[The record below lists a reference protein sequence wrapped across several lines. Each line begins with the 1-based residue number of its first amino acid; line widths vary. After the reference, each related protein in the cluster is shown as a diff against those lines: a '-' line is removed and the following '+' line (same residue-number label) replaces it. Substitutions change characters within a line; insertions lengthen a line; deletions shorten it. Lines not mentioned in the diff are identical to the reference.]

1 LLVGITGI
9 PGSGKTTFVSFFKKE
24 GFPVFIS
31 DEVVKN
37 LYKKKNVIKKIK
49 EKFPQFF
56 KKDLFLKE
64 EFSKFIFKSEKNL
77 EILENILH
85 PLVLKELL
93 KFKEKNKGKISVAEV
108 PLLFEKNL
116 ESLFDIIICISR
128 YEENSLRKFA
138 ENKNISFEEAK
149 RRASFQLPLKLKEEK
164 SDIVIKNNGKIED
177 LKKEFY
183 NFLKKIVMKMK

>member
-1 LLVGITGI
+1 MLVGITGI

-56 KKDLFLKE
+56 KKDLFLKK

-138 ENKNISFEEAK
+138 EDKNISFEEAK

-164 SDIVIKNNGKIED
+164 SDIVIKNNGNIED